1 VYNVVSLMSRTT
13 KFSTLSHDMSMFQ
26 KNLNM
31 IYRYHVSNIYIYMFG
46 TALQNNQ
53 EVLILKITE
62 LYIII
67 NLHRLKCKVT
77 AIFVTI

>member
-1 VYNVVSLMSRTT
+1 
-13 KFSTLSHDMSMFQ
+13 
-26 KNLNM
+26 M